1 MVAPSNN
8 MSTGTSDYD
17 LTGGEGLCRCNEVK
31 DLEMRSSWFFLTL
44 KFKDKCPYKRKAEGD
59 LRQTEEVETHRK

>member
-17 LTGGEGLCRCNEVK
+17 LTEEEGLCRCNEVK
-31 DLEMRSSWFFLTL
+31 ALEMRSSWFLL
-44 KFKDKCPYKRKAEGD
+44 PPKSKDKCPYKRKAEGD
-59 LRQTEEVETHRK
+59 LRQTEEVKIHRK